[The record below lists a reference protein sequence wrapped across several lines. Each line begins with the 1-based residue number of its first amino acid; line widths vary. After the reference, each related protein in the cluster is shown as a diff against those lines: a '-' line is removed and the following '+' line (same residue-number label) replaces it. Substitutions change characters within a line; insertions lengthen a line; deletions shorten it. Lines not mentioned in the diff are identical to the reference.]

1 MKNLKKNL
9 RAALVQASPIM
20 FDKRATTEK
29 VIRQIHE
36 AGQNGAEL
44 IVFPESIIPCY
55 PYGLTFGFTV
65 GSRNNTGRQ
74 DWKKYYDNAVLV
86 PNDTAGIAAAAK
98 KAQAYV
104 SIGVTER
111 DHQTCSLYCTNLI
124 FSPEGELVS
133 VHRKIKPTGSERYI
147 WADSHVPETYF
158 PVVDT
163 PWGAMGSLICW
174 ENYMPLA
181 RVALYEK
188 GVSLY
193 LAPNT
198 NDNPEW
204 QDTIKHIAIEGH
216 CFVFNVD
223 QYFTRDQYPQDL
235 LEQDEISRLKEET
248 CTGGTCL
255 IDPYGHYVTEPVWNK
270 EAIIYA
276 DLDLDMVPMSRIEFD
291 ATGHYSRPDILE
303 FYVNDYDDELE

>member
-1 MKNLKKNL
+1 MKNLEKNL
-9 RAALVQASPIM
+9 RTAIVQASPVM
-20 FDKRATTEK
+20 FDKKATIEK
-29 VIRQIHE
+29 TVRQIQE

-44 IVFPESIIPCY
+44 IVFPESLIPCY

-65 GSRNNTGRQ
+65 GSRNDDGRK
-74 DWKKYYDNAVLV
+74 DWKVYYDNAVVIPDDLG
-86 PNDTAGIAAAAK
+86 ALSAAAE
-98 KAQAYV
+98 KAHAYV

-111 DHQTCSLYCTNLI
+111 DAINCSLYCTNLI
-124 FSPEGELVS
+124 FSPEGDLVS

-163 PWGAMGSLICW
+163 KWGTMGSLICW

-188 GVSLY
+188 GVALY

-216 CFVFNVD
+216 CYVFNVD
-223 QYFTRDQYPQDL
+223 QYFTKDMYPSTL
-235 LEQDEISRLKEET
+235 VEQEEIARLKDDT
-248 CTGGTCL
+248 CTGGSCI

-270 EAIIYA
+270 EAIVYA
-276 DLDLDMVPMSRIEFD
+276 DLDMDKVPMSRMEFD

-303 FYVNDYDDELE
+303 FYVNDDDYDE

>member
-86 PNDTAGIAAAAK
+86 PDDTAGIAAAAK

-198 NDNPEW
+198 NPEW
-204 QDTIKHIAIEGH
+204 QATTKHIAIEGH

-276 DLDLDMVPMSRIEFD
+276 DLDLDMVPMSRMEFD